1 MRNWLYLLISA
12 AGLAQAQLPAQVEI
26 EYALSC
32 DGRDLAEV
40 VERLE
45 QGGGTYQLTETWK
58 GKGLYALLG
67 TAKRTS
73 RGSIS
78 EGILRPLEFAD
89 ERTGRNTAR
98 AWFDWQANTVT
109 MQHKGSRGTE
119 PMPPDTN
126 TQDRLSFVVALAL
139 VPGKSQSVKFSI
151 FDGRGQSRHEYEVGG
166 HERLKTP
173 AGEFD
178 TVKIT
183 RRYEPGA
190 KDRAELW
197 LARELGHLPVRLLAV
212 EKDGTR
218 CEHLARRISRA

>member
-1 MRNWLYLLISA
+1 MMRNWLYLLISV
-12 AGLAQAQLPAQVEI
+12 AGLAQAELPGQVEI

-45 QGGGTYQLTETWK
+45 QGGGAYQLTETWK

-89 ERTGRNTAR
+89 ERTGRATAR

-109 MQHKGSRGTE
+109 MQYKGNRGTE

-126 TQDRLSFVVALAL
+126 TQDRLSFVLALAL

-173 AGEFD
+173 AG
-178 TVKIT
+178 
-183 RRYEPGA
+183 
-190 KDRAELW
+190 
-197 LARELGHLPVRLLAV
+197 
-212 EKDGTR
+212 
-218 CEHLARRISRA
+218 

>member
-12 AGLAQAQLPAQVEI
+12 AGLAQAALPANVEI
-26 EYALSC
+26 EYDLSC
-32 DGRDLAEV
+32 DGKALADV

-45 QGGGTYQLTETWK
+45 QGGGSYQLTETWK

-78 EGILRPLEFAD
+78 EGVLRPLEFAD
-89 ERTGRNTAR
+89 ERSGRDTAR
-98 AWFDWQANTVT
+98 AWFDWQAKTVT
-109 MQHKGSRGTE
+109 MQYKGNWGTE
-119 PMPPDTN
+119 PMPPN
-126 TQDRLSFVVALAL
+126 TQDRLSFLLALAL
-139 VPGKSQSVKFSI
+139 MPGKSQSVKFSI

-166 HERLKTP
+166 SERLATP

-183 RRYEPGA
+183 RRYEAGA

-197 LARELGHLPVRLLAV
+197 LAAGQGYLPVRLLAV

-218 CEHLARRISRA
+218 CEHVAKRISRP